1 MIWLL
6 ALSLVGMVGCTD
18 PVTARLQ
25 HGQVEDDYE
34 VYEHRGTWVLS
45 NVTEGV
51 VLGKNCRQESVY
63 LDCPYQLDHDPR
75 TICLQVYYRCERPV
89 P

>member
-25 HGQVEDDYE
+25 AAMFIDFIIIFDLA
-34 VYEHRGTWVLS
+34 VL
-45 NVTEGV
+45 
-51 VLGKNCRQESVY
+51 
-63 LDCPYQLDHDPR
+63 
-75 TICLQVYYRCERPV
+75 
-89 P
+89 